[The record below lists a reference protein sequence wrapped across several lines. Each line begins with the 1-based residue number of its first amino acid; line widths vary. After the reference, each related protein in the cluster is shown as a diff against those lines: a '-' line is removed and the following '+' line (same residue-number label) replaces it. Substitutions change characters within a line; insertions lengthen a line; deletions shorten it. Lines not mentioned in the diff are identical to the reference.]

1 MSRMDRLAV
10 VLEEHAVPVLPARD
24 LHETLAFYERLG
36 FVLQGAPIEQYRY
49 LIIAR
54 GSIEMHFF
62 EQPGVDPL
70 ATDAGCYVRVRDAD
84 ALHREWKALG
94 VPADPATGSR
104 LMGVTDT
111 DYGSARVRTRRSK
124 RQPSARSARRN
135 AAPTRL

>member
-1 MSRMDRLAV
+1 MGIRLAV

-36 FVLQGAPIEQYRY
+36 FALQGAPIEQYGY

-54 GSIEMHFF
+54 GSIELHFF
-62 EQPGVDPL
+62 DQPGVEPL

-94 VPADPATGSR
+94 VPADPTTGSR

-111 DYGSARVRTRRSK
+111 GYDLREFALVDPSGNLLRVGSPKPGTD
-124 RQPSARSARRN
+124 
-135 AAPTRL
+135 